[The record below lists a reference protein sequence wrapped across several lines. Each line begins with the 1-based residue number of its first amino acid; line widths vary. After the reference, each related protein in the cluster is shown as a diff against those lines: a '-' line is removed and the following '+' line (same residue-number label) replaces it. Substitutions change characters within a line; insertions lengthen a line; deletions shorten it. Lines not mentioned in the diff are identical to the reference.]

1 MSIIQFDPPDS
12 IRQGRTESQFR
23 GGNQLI
29 THDFPDTDSRIANRK
44 PGSQFMQ
51 GADKPLRYYMQM
63 GPDPKCLPL
72 IDRLQVSCTTRI
84 LNYLNS

>member
-1 MSIIQFDPPDS
+1 
-12 IRQGRTESQFR
+12 
-23 GGNQLI
+23 
-29 THDFPDTDSRIANRK
+29 
-44 PGSQFMQ
+44 MQ

-84 LNYLNS
+84 LNYFEFLTYLAVAVASRIPSVLRSAQKKNPSPAIRCG

>member
-1 MSIIQFDPPDS
+1 M
-12 IRQGRTESQFR
+12 
-23 GGNQLI
+23 I
-29 THDFPDTDSRIANRK
+29 THDFPNTDSRIANRK

-63 GPDPKCLPL
+63 GSDPKCLPL
-72 IDRLQVSCTTRI
+72 IDRLQVSSITRI